1 MKSTASQPAISRTPP
16 EPIPQ
21 NLTEISDV
29 MRKTGADVG
38 FVVDPDVDRLAI
50 VMENGEMFV
59 EENTLVAI
67 ADYVL
72 SHTPVQ
78 LSQIS
83 AAQEVCVM

>member
-1 MKSTASQPAISRTPP
+1 MS
-16 EPIPQ
+16 
-21 NLTEISDV
+21 V
-29 MRKTGADVG
+29 